1 MNNNKIIEY
10 VYNNYEGNEKLNLNI
25 YKEETIIENIT
36 YKSTLSKDNTPW
48 LYGKKDSYS
57 DALNKWLIKKN
68 IPNNELWKKAKIDR
82 RVFSKIYNGQN
93 PSKNTAILIGLA
105 LELNIE
111 DFLDLLNRAGYT
123 LSNAIVEDLVIKW
136 HIENYIYDIN
146 DIWEVFNKF
155 NLKNIL

>member
-57 DALNKWLIKKN
+57 DALNKWLIKKIYQIMN
-68 IPNNELWKKAKIDR
+68 YGKKLKLIEEYFQKFIMDKILQ
-82 RVFSKIYNGQN
+82 KIQLY
-93 PSKNTAILIGLA
+93 
-105 LELNIE
+105 
-111 DFLDLLNRAGYT
+111 
-123 LSNAIVEDLVIKW
+123 
-136 HIENYIYDIN
+136 
-146 DIWEVFNKF
+146 
-155 NLKNIL
+155 